1 MDRETNKG
9 KKIMKKII
17 LILTLLF
24 ITTIIVNYAYA
35 CVDCDLNKKA
45 FEKDIKV
52 VSVEG
57 DIDTINYDKV
67 TEILEKLE
75 KADNS
80 VYYDKITTI
89 EPKKVDGQYCYVKV
103 VIKQKGDTI
112 VKEEI
117 LECADGRKKFDGP
130 SYWELFA
137 QFYYR
142 DINTPEY
149 CRYYRRQNHAFKSF
163 GKVCMNKDGEWE
175 VN

>member
-1 MDRETNKG
+1 
-9 KKIMKKII
+9 MKKVI

-89 EPKKVDGQYCYVKV
+89 EPKKVDGQYCYVKI

>member
-67 TEILEKLE
+67 TEIYF
-75 KADNS
+75 S
-80 VYYDKITTI
+80 
-89 EPKKVDGQYCYVKV
+89 CF
-103 VIKQKGDTI
+103 
-112 VKEEI
+112 
-117 LECADGRKKFDGP
+117 RF
-130 SYWELFA
+130 
-137 QFYYR
+137 
-142 DINTPEY
+142 
-149 CRYYRRQNHAFKSF
+149 F
-163 GKVCMNKDGEWE
+163 GYF
-175 VN
+175 

>member
-1 MDRETNKG
+1 MRK
-9 KKIMKKII
+9 
-17 LILTLLF
+17 LILLISLLF
-24 ITTIIVNYAYA
+24 ITSIIVNLAYA

-45 FEKDIKV
+45 FEKNAKV
-52 VSVEG
+52 ISVEG

-80 VYYDKITTI
+80 VYYDKIKTI

-103 VIKQKGDTI
+103 IIKQKGDTI

-149 CRYYRRQNHAFKSF
+149 CRYYTRPKHAFKSF

-175 VN
+175 VE

>member
-1 MDRETNKG
+1 
-9 KKIMKKII
+9 MKKVI

-24 ITTIIVNYAYA
+24 ITTIIVSNVYA

-57 DIDTINYDKV
+57 DIDKINYDKV
-67 TEILEKLE
+67 TEILEKIE
-75 KADNS
+75 KAENDNS
-80 VYYDKITTI
+80 VYYDKIKTI
-89 EPKKVDGQYCYVKV
+89 EPKKVDGQYCYVKI

>member
-1 MDRETNKG
+1 
-9 KKIMKKII
+9 MKR
-17 LILTLLF
+17 LILLISLLF
-24 ITTIIVNYAYA
+24 ITSIIVSIAYA

-45 FEKDIKV
+45 FEKQAKV
-52 VSVEG
+52 ISVEG
-57 DIDTINYDKV
+57 DIDTIQYDKV

-75 KADNS
+75 KADNN
-80 VYYDKITTI
+80 VYYDKIKTI
-89 EPKKVDGQYCYVKV
+89 EPKKVDGQYCYIKI

-149 CRYYRRQNHAFKSF
+149 CRYYSRPKHAFRSF

-175 VN
+175 VE

>member
-1 MDRETNKG
+1 MDPKNY
-9 KKIMKKII
+9 KIYMYATII
-17 LILTLLF
+17 MITVLLF
-24 ITTIIVNYAYA
+24 MEYAWG

-45 FEKDIKV
+45 FEKHAKV
-52 VSVEG
+52 ISVEG

-67 TEILEKLE
+67 TTILEKLE
-75 KADNS
+75 KADNN
-80 VYYDKITTI
+80 VYYDKIKTI
-89 EPKKVDGQYCYVKV
+89 EPAKVDGQYCYVKI

-149 CRYYRRQNHAFKSF
+149 CRYYTRPKHAFKSF

-175 VN
+175 VE

>member
-1 MDRETNKG
+1 
-9 KKIMKKII
+9 MKR
-17 LILTLLF
+17 LILLITLLF
-24 ITTIIVNYAYA
+24 ITSIIVNYAYA

-45 FEKDIKV
+45 FEKDLKV
-52 VSVEG
+52 ISVEG

-67 TEILEKLE
+67 TEILEKIE
-75 KADNS
+75 KVDNN
-80 VYYDKITTI
+80 VYYDKIKTI
-89 EPKKVDGQYCYVKV
+89 EPKKVDGQYCYIKI

-117 LECADGRKKFDGP
+117 LECADGRNKFDGP

-142 DINTPEY
+142 DTNTPEY
-149 CRYYRRQNHAFKSF
+149 CRYYTRPKHAFRSF

-175 VN
+175 VQ

>member
-1 MDRETNKG
+1 
-9 KKIMKKII
+9 MKKII

-24 ITTIIVNYAYA
+24 ITTIIVSNVYA

-57 DIDTINYDKV
+57 DIDKINYDKV
-67 TEILEKLE
+67 TEILEKIE
-75 KADNS
+75 KAENDNS
-80 VYYDKITTI
+80 VYYDKIKTI
-89 EPKKVDGQYCYVKV
+89 EPKKVDGQYCYVKI

-149 CRYYRRQNHAFKSF
+149 CRYYSRPKHAFKSF

-175 VN
+175 VR

>member
-1 MDRETNKG
+1 
-9 KKIMKKII
+9 MKKII

-45 FEKDIKV
+45 FEKDLKV
-52 VSVEG
+52 ISVEG
-57 DIDTINYDKV
+57 DIDKINYDKV
-67 TEILEKLE
+67 TEILEKIE
-75 KADNS
+75 KAENDNS
-80 VYYDKITTI
+80 VYYDKIKTI
-89 EPKKVDGQYCYVKV
+89 EPKKVDGQYCYVKI

-149 CRYYRRQNHAFKSF
+149 CRYYSRPKHAFRSF

-175 VN
+175 VE

>member
-1 MDRETNKG
+1 MDPRNFKTYMYATL
-9 KKIMKKII
+9 IMITI
-17 LILTLLF
+17 LLF
-24 ITTIIVNYAYA
+24 MSYAWG

-45 FEKDIKV
+45 FEKNAKV

-80 VYYDKITTI
+80 VYYDKIKTI

-103 VIKQKGDTI
+103 IIKQKGDTI

-149 CRYYRRQNHAFKSF
+149 CRYYTRPKHAFRSF

-175 VN
+175 VQ

>member
-1 MDRETNKG
+1 MDPRNFKTYMYATL
-9 KKIMKKII
+9 IMITI
-17 LILTLLF
+17 LLF
-24 ITTIIVNYAYA
+24 MSYAWG

-45 FEKDIKV
+45 FEKDLKV
-52 VSVEG
+52 ISVEG
-57 DIDTINYDKV
+57 DIDKINYDKV
-67 TEILEKLE
+67 TTILEKLE
-75 KADNS
+75 KADNN
-80 VYYDKITTI
+80 VYYDKIKTI
-89 EPKKVDGQYCYVKV
+89 EPKKVDGQYCYVKI

-149 CRYYRRQNHAFKSF
+149 CRYYTRPKHAFRSF

-175 VN
+175 VQ

>member
-1 MDRETNKG
+1 
-9 KKIMKKII
+9 MKR
-17 LILTLLF
+17 LILLISLLF
-24 ITTIIVNYAYA
+24 ITSIIVSIAYA

-45 FEKDIKV
+45 FEKQAKV
-52 VSVEG
+52 ISVEG
-57 DIDTINYDKV
+57 DIDTIQYDKV

-75 KADNS
+75 KADNN
-80 VYYDKITTI
+80 VYYDKIKTI

-117 LECADGRKKFDGP
+117 LECADGRRKFDGP

-149 CRYYRRQNHAFKSF
+149 CRYYTRPKHAFRSF

-175 VN
+175 VE

>member
-1 MDRETNKG
+1 MDPRNFKTYMYATL
-9 KKIMKKII
+9 IMITI
-17 LILTLLF
+17 LLF
-24 ITTIIVNYAYA
+24 MSYAWG

-45 FEKDIKV
+45 FEKNAKV
-52 VSVEG
+52 ISVEG

-80 VYYDKITTI
+80 VYYDKIKTI
-89 EPKKVDGQYCYVKV
+89 EPKKVDGQYCYVKI

-117 LECADGRKKFDGP
+117 LECADGRNKFDGP

-149 CRYYRRQNHAFKSF
+149 CRYYSRPKHAFRSF

-175 VN
+175 VQ

>member
-1 MDRETNKG
+1 
-9 KKIMKKII
+9 MKR
-17 LILTLLF
+17 LILLISLLF
-24 ITTIIVNYAYA
+24 ITSIIVSIAYA

-45 FEKDIKV
+45 FEKQAKV
-52 VSVEG
+52 ISVEG
-57 DIDTINYDKV
+57 DIDTIQYDKV

-75 KADNS
+75 KADNN
-80 VYYDKITTI
+80 VYYDKIKTI

-117 LECADGRKKFDGP
+117 LECADGRNKFDGP

-149 CRYYRRQNHAFKSF
+149 CRYYTRPKHAFRSF

-175 VN
+175 VE

>member
-1 MDRETNKG
+1 MDPRNFKTYMYATL
-9 KKIMKKII
+9 IMITI
-17 LILTLLF
+17 LLF
-24 ITTIIVNYAYA
+24 MSYAWG

-45 FEKDIKV
+45 FEKNAKV

-80 VYYDKITTI
+80 VYYDKIKTI

-103 VIKQKGDTI
+103 IIKQKGDTI

-149 CRYYRRQNHAFKSF
+149 CRYYTRPKHAFRSF

-175 VN
+175 VE